1 VTRPLKILVLLV
13 VAAVVAGAVFE
24 LGSPY
29 WARHQ
34 ASDAARAA
42 ASAGAHSLT
51 TTRNAVTAEAAAAK
65 VATSDGATLE
75 AFTQQPNGT
84 VKVTVYLEAKSY
96 VLKRFSATRNWYEI
110 KETAT
115 ATGG

>member
-1 VTRPLKILVLLV
+1 MKRLITLLA
-13 VAAVVAGAVFE
+13 AAVFIAGAAFE

-34 ASDAARAA
+34 ASDAAHAA
-42 ASAGAHSLT
+42 ASAGAHSLASS
-51 TTRNAVTAEAAAAK
+51 RNTSAAESEAAK
-65 VATSDGATLE
+65 VASADGATLD

-84 VKVTVYLEAKSY
+84 VKVTVSLEARSY
-96 VLKRFSATRNWYEI
+96 VLRRFSVTRGWYEI
-110 KETAT
+110 KESAT